1 MCDLSLRNIW
11 LACLKLNFFLDKRT
25 ELNGIQFK
33 GNFYLITYAQN
44 LSFVGWTC
52 ALKKKRI
59 KKTYGKEN
67 NNHGMRKK

>member
-52 ALKKKRI
+52 ALKKR
-59 KKTYGKEN
+59 E
-67 NNHGMRKK
+67 